1 MKTYGILFSIL
12 HHKRNLGVGLKNNL
26 TLKTENL
33 ILRQVVQGLA
43 EDNSY
48 FVALLSDLATAVDD
62 EVLPS
67 DMSVAMRQLLDE
79 IKQATLD
86 YDKLIN

>member
-1 MKTYGILFSIL
+1 M
-12 HHKRNLGVGLKNNL
+12 KNNL

-43 EDNSY
+43 DDHSY
-48 FVALLSDLATAVDD
+48 FVALLSDHATAVDD

-67 DMSVAMRQLLDE
+67 DMSVSMRQLLDE
-79 IKQATLD
+79 VKQATLD

>member
-1 MKTYGILFSIL
+1 
-12 HHKRNLGVGLKNNL
+12 
-26 TLKTENL
+26 
-33 ILRQVVQGLA
+33 VQGLA

-48 FVALLSDLATAVDD
+48 FVALLSDLAAAVDD

-67 DMSVAMRQLLDE
+67 DMSVSMRQLLDE

>member
-1 MKTYGILFSIL
+1 
-12 HHKRNLGVGLKNNL
+12 
-26 TLKTENL
+26 
-33 ILRQVVQGLA
+33 VQGLA
-43 EDNSY
+43 EDNAY

>member
-1 MKTYGILFSIL
+1 
-12 HHKRNLGVGLKNNL
+12 LKNNL

-67 DMSVAMRQLLDE
+67 DMSVSMRQLLDE
-79 IKQATLD
+79 VKQATLD